1 MSSEKVSFNISVV
14 DLGKIHMLVDKGV
27 YTNRTDFITKAIL
40 NELNRNED
48 VIEQTKD
55 KNDFAIGIMKYS
67 RDDVEK
73 MILENKKMTVH
84 VLGMLILDK
93 TIDLELAQS
102 AFNKIV
108 VFGKYMGP
116 HDIKEYFEI

>member
-116 HDIKEYFEI
+116 HDIKEYFKI

>member
-55 KNDFAIGIMKYS
+55 KHDFAIGIMKYS

-73 MILENKKMTVH
+73 MILNNKKMTVH

-93 TIDLELAQS
+93 TVDLELAKS

-116 HDIKEYFEI
+116 NDVKEHFEI